1 MKFGDIS
8 DKLPTFDLIMISKN
22 IPNTITLLNLAL
34 GFVAI
39 LVNDPIISPLLILGA
54 SALDLFDGLLAR
66 VLNARSPLGEQLDSL
81 ADLVSFGVAPAY
93 LYYHVL
99 MEPGLS
105 SILIIT
111 LVPVAGALRLAI
123 FNTSEGQEN
132 SFKGLPVPPAGMFLA
147 FLVFL
152 ISTSQESQVFMTYV
166 IMFFPL
172 IVAFLMLSK
181 LRMISLKKIGSKPKP
196 EQVFIAILG
205 IGSLILFSIYL
216 WGGISLAVVLYVL
229 LSLVYSL
236 FFTGKAVSPA

>member
-8 DKLPTFDLIMISKN
+8 CKLATFDLIMIRKN

-34 GFVAI
+34 GFAAI

-93 LYYHVL
+93 LYYHML
-99 MEPGLS
+99 MDPGLT

-152 ISTSQESQVFMTYV
+152 ISSGQENQS
-166 IMFFPL
+166 IMSYFLILFPL
-172 IVAFLMLSK
+172 IITFLMLSK
-181 LRMISLKKIGSKPKP
+181 LRMISLKKIGSKARP
-196 EQVFIAILG
+196 EQIFIAILG

-216 WGGISLAVVLYVL
+216 WGGISLAVILYVL

-236 FFTGKAVSPA
+236 FFKGKSA